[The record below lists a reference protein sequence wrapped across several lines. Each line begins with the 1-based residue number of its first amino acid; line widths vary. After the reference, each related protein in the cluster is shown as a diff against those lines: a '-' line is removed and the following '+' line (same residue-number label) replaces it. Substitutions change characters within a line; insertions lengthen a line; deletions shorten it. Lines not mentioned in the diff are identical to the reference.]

1 MSCVR
6 VTGWLMASWEAT
18 RRKWEGFYREVAALD
33 PGREENFAVGTRF
46 PSGGWGCGRLHGSDA
61 GVNRAVLETRAQH
74 QLEVFTAA
82 APRLSTVFCSESP
95 VSRSK
100 RGH

>member
-6 VTGWLMASWEAT
+6 FTGWLMVSWEAT
-18 RRKWEGFYREVAALD
+18 RRNWEGVYREVAAREA
-33 PGREENFAVGTRF
+33 GREEYFAVGTRF

-74 QLEVFTAA
+74 H
-82 APRLSTVFCSESP
+82 
-95 VSRSK
+95 RSVYF
-100 RGH
+100 RCPSIVNGVLF